1 MKCFNCGREYDEK
14 SEKAACTLVC
24 EETGEESEVKNIAI
38 PEKGTLVLCPF
49 CVRAVTLGI
58 IEVQPYYR
66 TYKFK
71 DFEYQYMEE
80 DAT

>member
-24 EETGEESEVKNIAI
+24 EKTGDENKVKNISI
-38 PEKGTLVLCPF
+38 PGKGPLALCPF
-49 CVRAVTLGI
+49 CVRAVALGI
-58 IEVQPYYR
+58 IEVRPYYH

-71 DFEYQYMEE
+71 DFEYQYIEE
-80 DAT
+80 NS